1 MTWLLLS
8 SLKQPSRS
16 GRYLALLFLTGAFF
30 SHTLTLFALPPLALL
45 LLLFTVT
52 YRWDWLRQPGLW
64 QEALVFGLILVVA
77 LSVIRL
83 GQVESTVSL
92 QDVQADAPPPLS
104 LEFLRGFFLLG
115 LTGKRFH
122 RLTKFFTEPEYRWLL
137 PLVAVFPG
145 HTLDRLWRRV
155 SAFADIAFLFLALFV
170 CLVITE
176 MTVLLTTDWQK
187 SIYMFFLTLPAFLL
201 LTGESLARLLGWLA
215 ALIYRTN
222 WRFGQRQTVQPL
234 LPVVGLLLIAAI
246 WGPAALD
253 TVHAQS
259 TGAFNTAM
267 KFVAEQRQPGD
278 KIMTEHP
285 SAAYVYLGQTD
296 YYTNQTTAKVLAAS
310 ENDNSFVDRYTAS
323 PLIDTAAKLSAVLS
337 RGESIWFVVGDDHLN
352 EYFDPLFH
360 AQIFA
365 HMNLV
370 RRFGESYVF
379 KNQAHSMPIP
389 AEPTGSLDTNFGD
402 FIRLEGYSLN
412 PAARLPD
419 GTTLLG
425 LYWRPIL

>member
-1 MTWLLLS
+1 M
-8 SLKQPSRS
+8 
-16 GRYLALLFLTGAFF
+16 
-30 SHTLTLFALPPLALL
+30 
-45 LLLFTVT
+45 
-52 YRWDWLRQPGLW
+52 
-64 QEALVFGLILVVA
+64 FGLILVIV
-77 LSVIRL
+77 LTVVRL

-92 QDVQADAPPPLS
+92 QDVQADAPPPLA

-115 LTGKRFH
+115 VTGKRFH
-122 RLTKFFTEPEYRWLL
+122 RLTKFFTEPEYRWLV
-137 PLVAVFPG
+137 PLVAVFLG
-145 HTLDRLWRRV
+145 HTLYRLWRRINT
-155 SAFADIAFLFLALFV
+155 FADIAFLFLALFV
-170 CLVITE
+170 GLVITE
-176 MTVLLTTDWQK
+176 MAVLLTTDWQK

-201 LTGESLARLLGWLA
+201 LAGESLARLLGWLA
-215 ALIYRTN
+215 ALLYRTN

-253 TVHAQS
+253 SVHAQS
-259 TGAFNTAM
+259 TGAYDIAM

-296 YYTNQTTAKVLAAS
+296 YYTNQTTAKVLVDKVTPS
-310 ENDNSFVDRYTAS
+310 SFVDRYTAS
-323 PLIDTAAKLSAVLS
+323 QLIDTAAKLSAILS

-365 HMNLV
+365 HMDLV

-379 KNQAHSMPIP
+379 KNQAYAMPIP
-389 AEPTGSLDTNFGD
+389 AEPTGSLDANFGD
-402 FIRLEGYSLN
+402 FIRLEGYSLDPGRPPTQWRHPPRAVLATHWRTAAGRAESLC
-412 PAARLPD
+412 PAPEWA
-419 GTTLLG
+419 GANH
-425 LYWRPIL
+425 RPGRPFYF